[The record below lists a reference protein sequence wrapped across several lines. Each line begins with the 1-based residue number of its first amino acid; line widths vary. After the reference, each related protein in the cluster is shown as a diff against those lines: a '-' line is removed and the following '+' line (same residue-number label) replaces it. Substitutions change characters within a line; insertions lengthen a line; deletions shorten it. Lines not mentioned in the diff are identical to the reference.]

1 MTLSKKWHGT
11 VRMRLIKSIDY
22 RSELTGRFFAF
33 VAATSAGVVA
43 AEVFEVVSE
52 ALLAV
57 FPVPLVVVVADVEV
71 ELEEE
76 VDDALLV
83 DVVFVTV
90 TVEPSSCVTSEVS
103 TTSEASSESTGTLLD
118 SPAAPSAAI
127 APKARHPASRSNVD
141 SFLIFSSSHDVCFEF
156 NN

>member
-1 MTLSKKWHGT
+1 MEQSECEF
-11 VRMRLIKSIDY
+11 IKSADY

-57 FPVPLVVVVADVEV
+57 FPVPFVVVVADVEV

-76 VDDALLV
+76 VDVALLV

-90 TVEPSSCVTSEVS
+90 TVEPSSCVISEVS
-103 TTSEASSESTGTLLD
+103 TTSEASSESTGTFPD
-118 SPAAPSAAI
+118 SPAAPSAAV
-127 APKARHPASRSNVD
+127 APKARHPASSSNVD